1 VDFIVRAA
9 RKLTAI
15 EVKTSRSRDALAG
28 LAVFSAAFHPSR
40 KLLIGGDG
48 ILVEEFLARPVEYW
62 VA

>member
-1 VDFIVRAA
+1 MDFILRAA
-9 RKLTAI
+9 RKLIAI
-15 EVKTSRSRDALAG
+15 EVKTSRSREVLAG
-28 LAVFSAAFHPSR
+28 SAAFSDAFHPSR